1 MNRRTLFILLI
12 AFAALMAIALFQT
25 RQSFAPGGEAT
36 LDPSIQPTINPDQF
50 LSRYTQL
57 GKTLGMSINDI
68 TAIRLRSIQSQKTF
82 TLSRDSTGKW
92 TAPDNPGTLDL
103 TMADNIA
110 KTVVLLPYEKTI
122 EVKPDTLLSDFGFRP
137 DGVFSIEILLRDNK
151 SHAITI
157 GDLNSSEVSYY
168 GLVDDK
174 KLIYIMERRAI
185 DYLWVQ
191 LRQPPVTS

>member
-12 AFAALMAIALFQT
+12 AFIALMVIALFQT
-25 RQSFAPGGEAT
+25 RQSSAPGSEAS
-36 LDPSIQPTINPDQF
+36 LDPSFQPTINPDQF
-50 LSRYTQL
+50 LANYSQL
-57 GKTLGMSINDI
+57 GKTLGINVGDI
-68 TAIRLRSIQSQKTF
+68 TAIRLRSTQSEKTF
-82 TLSRDSTGKW
+82 TLSRDSTGTW

-103 TMADNIA
+103 TTADNIA

-122 EVKPDTLLSDFGFRP
+122 EVKPDTILADFGFRP

-168 GLVDDK
+168 GLADDK